1 LKDKVIHEKDNSS
14 GYSFNFGGLPSEFS
28 TYENSKYVVL
38 PVPYDLSS
46 TWGRGSENGPEAILE
61 ASCNMELYDIETNSE
76 VYKKGIFTA
85 KPIITGDPPDILFN
99 MVTETAKAFL
109 NDNKVLVTIGG
120 NHSVPIGSCKAYCDK
135 FENVSVLQID
145 AHSDMRESYGG
156 NKFSHA
162 SAMARMKEWAKPV
175 MVGIRSMDS
184 SELENVKG
192 RDIFYASY
200 IRKNPDWITEAVNC
214 LTENVYLTIDLDGL
228 DPSIMPATGTP
239 EPGGLYWYETLDLI
253 EKTAR
258 EKNIIG
264 FDVVELCPNE
274 SSNPSNFLAAKLIYK
289 IMTFIEFY
297 NKEK

>member
-1 LKDKVIHEKDNSS
+1 MENK
-14 GYSFNFGGLPSEFS
+14 NFGGLEAEFS
-28 TYENSKYVVL
+28 DYQKAKFVVL
-38 PVPYDLSS
+38 PVPYDQTS
-46 TWGRGSENGPEAILE
+46 TWGRGAENGPEAILE
-61 ASCNMELYDIETNSE
+61 ASCNMELYDIETNTE
-76 VYKKGIFTA
+76 VYRKGIFTA
-85 KPIITGDPPDILFN
+85 DPIITDDPPEILFET
-99 MVTETAKAFL
+99 VTKAAKAYL
-109 NDNKVLVTIGG
+109 KDNKILVTIGG

-135 FENVSVLQID
+135 YENVSVLQID
-145 AHSDMRESYGG
+145 AHSDMRESYQG

-200 IRKNPDWITEAVNC
+200 IRKNPGWINEVVDC

-253 EKTAR
+253 EKVAK

-264 FDVVELCPNE
+264 FDVVELCPNAA
-274 SSNPSNFLAAKLIYK
+274 SNPANFLTAKLIYK
-289 IMTFIEFY
+289 IMSFIEFY
-297 NKEK
+297 EKGSQK

>member
-1 LKDKVIHEKDNSS
+1 MRKI
-14 GYSFNFGGLPSEFS
+14 NFGGLAPEYSDYKTAKF
-28 TYENSKYVVL
+28 VVL
-38 PVPYDLSS
+38 PVPYDRTS
-46 TWGRGSENGPEAILE
+46 TWGRGAENGPDAILE
-61 ASCNMELYDIETNSE
+61 ASANMELYDIETGLE
-76 VYKKGIFTA
+76 VYKQGIYTA
-85 KPIITGDPPDILFN
+85 DPVISDDPPEILF
-99 MVTETAKAFL
+99 ETIKEKAEGYL
-109 NDNKVLVTIGG
+109 KDNKILVTIGG
-120 NHSVPIGSCKAYCDK
+120 NHSVSIGSCKAYCDK

-145 AHSDMRESYGG
+145 AHSDMRESYQG

-162 SAMARMKEWAKPV
+162 CAMARMKEWAKPV

-200 IRKNPDWITEAVNC
+200 IRKNPDWINEAVNC

-264 FDVVELCPNE
+264 FDVVELCPNL
-274 SSNPSNFLAAKLIYK
+274 SSNPANFLTAKLIYK
-289 IMTFIEFY
+289 IMSFIELY
-297 NKEK
+297 KKGN